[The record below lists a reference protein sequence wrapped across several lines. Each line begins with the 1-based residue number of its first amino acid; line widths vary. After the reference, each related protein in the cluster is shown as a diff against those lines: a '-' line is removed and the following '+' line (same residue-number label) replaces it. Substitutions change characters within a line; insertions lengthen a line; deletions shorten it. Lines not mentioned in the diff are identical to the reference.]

1 MLGLNNQEVVIKAE
15 SLLEPALA
23 VLEIEIVDVEYRRE
37 QGRWVFRV
45 FIDHEDGVDHD
56 KCQQASGLIG
66 EVLEKNQL
74 IENTYVLEV
83 SSPGL
88 DRIIKKD
95 RDFARF
101 SEQKVKLKS
110 FEAINGQKNFTGILK
125 GLQDDQVKL
134 EIGGNIVL
142 IPRNNVRQVRL
153 VVEL

>member
-1 MLGLNNQEVVIKAE
+1 MNNQEVVIKAE

-74 IENTYVLEV
+74 IENAYVLEV

>member
-1 MLGLNNQEVVIKAE
+1 MNNQEVVIKAE